1 MTLFPRLVAA
11 TKARNAALLE
21 RHHAR
26 IQRNAVQEQRDRAY
40 DALSAVVR
48 EWTKDEFS
56 PAFHNAL
63 RHAAAQHRVGLEYDR
78 VQVLTDPSY
87 QSALLIQEN
96 STP

>member
-26 IQRNAVQEQRDRAY
+26 LQRNAVQEQRDRAY
-40 DALSAVVR
+40 DAIRAVSWAWA
-48 EWTKDEFS
+48 ESHDA
-56 PAFHNAL
+56 AFQHAL
-63 RHAAAQHRVGLEYDR
+63 QQAIAQTRVGTEYDR